1 MLPLPTY
8 QVRED
13 ILEARSSLCVCWG
26 MVYREEP
33 DGEHDGH
40 AEHRKEK
47 RDEHRE
53 TGHTS
58 KLVAWHKNPV
68 HDDFK
73 FSEGRA
79 R

>member
-1 MLPLPTY
+1 
-8 QVRED
+8 
-13 ILEARSSLCVCWG
+13 LEARSSLCVCWG

-53 TGHTS
+53 KHGHESHERTGHTS